1 MKLSGFG
8 SKRFKSLVDA
18 ENACRLNDIELV
30 PRKRKQME
38 LSMKSSNKCMKK
50 PAGQSSQESTGQ
62 FTGASN
68 VLITMVRLLILLRG
82 RSTEFSDAIQWVMA
96 MPGLLGQFSTA
107 SWALLLSNVA
117 WICLDIIYQ
126 ILLIIWYNLYIVCTI
141 FVPILYLIG
150 WYRLGSFGFDDG
162 LQMFAIYHM

>member
-18 ENACRLNDIELV
+18 ENACRLNDTELV
-30 PRKRKQME
+30 PRKRQLE
-38 LSMKSSNKCMKK
+38 LPMKSSNKCMKK

-126 ILLIIWYNLYIVCTI
+126 ILLII
-141 FVPILYLIG
+141 
-150 WYRLGSFGFDDG
+150 
-162 LQMFAIYHM
+162 